1 MLNGCIETNII
12 MITNQW
18 CEFNAAI
25 FPTFTEL
32 QPNFYLA
39 VLDISRL
46 QENHQINNGIDQVS
60 IIRKSDGDTVL
71 FIALLINKTP
81 NYSSER
87 RGLSNEH
94 KHDKSL
100 NNEKCILWGTI

>member
-1 MLNGCIETNII
+1 MFMLNGCIETNII

-39 VLDISRL
+39 VLLYRAYKKTIR
-46 QENHQINNGIDQVS
+46 S
-60 IIRKSDGDTVL
+60 IMESIKW
-71 FIALLINKTP
+71 A
-81 NYSSER
+81 
-87 RGLSNEH
+87 
-94 KHDKSL
+94 
-100 NNEKCILWGTI
+100 